1 MHVSLSSCAYLVR
14 GKRSGQDRTIVEK
27 KEVSQNHLQTT
38 KIITTVF
45 DDVKIHIDSQ
55 KIQTSNITDT
65 SVASHGAETL
75 YPTCTQLDW
84 LRTK

>member
-1 MHVSLSSCAYLVR
+1 MK
-14 GKRSGQDRTIVEK
+14 G
-27 KEVSQNHLQTT
+27 EVSKNHLQTT
-38 KIITTVF
+38 EIITTVF
-45 DDVKIHIDSQ
+45 NDVKIHIDSQ

-75 YPTCTQLDW
+75 YPACTQLDW